1 MSLIEKAKLVDD
13 LYVRLTGEL
22 KSCREQLTST
32 RYQLE
37 QAIQAHNQKLKDIEM
52 NAKGIEV
59 MKDLIGELSARG
71 LAKLQDLLSY
81 GMLTIFD
88 DRRYSIEIEISDR
101 GENKTAIIWLV
112 ENINGI
118 PRKTRI
124 KDSVGGGIQV
134 VLSLMLRV
142 YFIMRYNLRRV
153 IFIDEGLKEL
163 SSIYVPKLF
172 DFLNETVSLLGFTYV
187 WVTHDQTFVDY
198 ADKVYRVTDGT
209 IKEITKS

>member
-1 MSLIEKAKLVDD
+1 MV
-13 LYVRLTGEL
+13 
-22 KSCREQLTST
+22 C
-32 RYQLE
+32 
-37 QAIQAHNQKLKDIEM
+37 
-52 NAKGIEV
+52 
-59 MKDLIGELSARG
+59 
-71 LAKLQDLLSY
+71 LLF
-81 GMLTIFD
+81 FD
-88 DRRYSIEIEISDR
+88 DRRYSIEISDR

-118 PRKTRI
+118 PRKTR
-124 KDSVGGGIQV
+124 KRFRWWWDT